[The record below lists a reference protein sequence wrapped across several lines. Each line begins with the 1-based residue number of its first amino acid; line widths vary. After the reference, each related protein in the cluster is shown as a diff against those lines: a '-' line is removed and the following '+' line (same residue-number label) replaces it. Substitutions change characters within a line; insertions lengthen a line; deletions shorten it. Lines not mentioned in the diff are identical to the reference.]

1 MNEKKQPESA
11 APFKVLQGLS
21 QALGFVKTLEARM
34 PGEDLVVGEAVR
46 AIVESVRQGGRAA
59 LLSAREKFEGVPAQA
74 PLTFSFEDDSLLGL
88 AAAAPS
94 SVVEALTLSV
104 ERVQRYHDIQKE
116 KTKTLLEHSSF
127 FASRVQPLDAVALYV
142 PGGKAFYPSS
152 VIMSA
157 VPAQVAGVERIVVFT
172 PARSLEN
179 PVFAATVKLLGVR
192 EIHAVG
198 GAQAVAAAAF
208 GVEGIPRVD
217 KIVGPG
223 NVYVATAKQQLAGRV
238 GTDGFA
244 GPSEILVLG
253 DGSSPA
259 RWVAADLLAQA
270 EHDEDASAVLVT
282 TSLKD
287 AHAVARELESLLPL
301 LGDREKIARTSLAR
315 YGAALV
321 VDSRDELV
329 EVANAIASEHLH
341 VHTACALTE
350 EGQGFWMRRLKG
362 VGAIFLGRH
371 TAESF
376 GDYLAGPS
384 HVLPTAGTARF
395 SSALGVYDFV
405 RRSSV
410 LCLSADTARALSGP
424 TNTFA
429 QAEELPAHA
438 LAARLRGGREP

>member
-1 MNEKKQPESA
+1 MEKKQKETAGPL
-11 APFKVLQGLS
+11 KVVEGLAE
-21 QALGFVKTLEARM
+21 ALLFVRTLEARM
-34 PGEDLVVGEAVR
+34 PGEDLAVGAAVR
-46 AIVESVRQGGRAA
+46 SILASVREGGRSA
-59 LLSAREKFEGVPAQA
+59 LLAAREKYEGVPPSV
-74 PLTFSFEDDSLLGL
+74 PLTFSSDDGEL
-88 AAAAPS
+88 AARAATAPA
-94 SVVEALTLSV
+94 SVVEALALSV
-104 ERVQRYHDIQKE
+104 ERVRRYHDIQKE
-116 KTKTLLEHSSF
+116 QTRTLTEQASF

-157 VPAQVAGVERIVVFT
+157 VPAQVAGVERLVVFT

-179 PVFAATVKLLGVR
+179 PVFAATIKLLGVK
-192 EIHAVG
+192 EVHAVG
-198 GAQAVAAAAF
+198 GAQAVAAAAY
-208 GVEGIPRVD
+208 GVEGIARVD

-223 NVYVATAKQQLAGRV
+223 NIYVATAKQQLAGRV

-259 RWVAADLLAQA
+259 RWVAADMLAQA
-270 EHDEDASAVLVT
+270 EHDEEASAVLVT
-282 TSLKD
+282 TSLKE
-287 AHAVARELESLLPL
+287 AHDVAAEVDSLLPR
-301 LGDREKIARTSLAR
+301 LGAREGIARASLAR
-315 YGAALV
+315 YGAVLV
-321 VDSRDELV
+321 VSSREELV

-350 EGQGFWMRRLKG
+350 EGHAFWMRRLKG

-395 SSALGVYDFV
+395 ASALGVYDFV

-410 LCLSADTARALSGP
+410 LSMSASMARALAAP
-424 TNTFA
+424 TESFA
-429 QAEELPAHA
+429 LAEELPAHA
-438 LAARLRGGREP
+438 LAARLRGGHEP